1 MSNGGLPVRGP
12 GRGPGRGG
20 GGGGSATRLARQA
33 ARGLLDLLL
42 PPQCLACRERTEAAG
57 ALCAECWL
65 RLHFI
70 GPPLCTRCGLP
81 FDYEQPGEAVCGQ
94 CHRDPPFYSRARA
107 ALVYDDASRPLL
119 LGFKHADK
127 TYAAPALARWLHQA
141 GAGLLAEADLIVPVP
156 LYWLR
161 LWRRRYNQAALLAHA
176 LGRIGG
182 VPVAADLLVRR
193 RPTRSQGGLSRAAR
207 FRNIRGAV
215 AVRPGGAERLA
226 ERTVL
231 VVDDVMTT
239 GATLNEC
246 ARILLNAGAASVDV
260 LTVARALR
268 PMP

>member
-1 MSNGGLPVRGP
+1 MSNGRLPVSP
-12 GRGPGRGG
+12 GRAGVGDG
-20 GGGGSATRLARQA
+20 TFRLAGRA
-33 ARGLLDLLL
+33 ARSLLDLLL

-57 ALCAECWL
+57 ALCPECWL

-70 GPPLCTRCGLP
+70 GPPLCTCCGLP
-81 FDYEQPGEAVCGQ
+81 FDYEQPGDAVCGA
-94 CHRDPPFYSRARA
+94 CHRDPPFYARARA

-156 LYWLR
+156 LHWLR
-161 LWRRRYNQAALLAHA
+161 LWRRRYNQAALLAHE
-176 LGRIGG
+176 LERLTR
-182 VPVAADLLVRR
+182 VPVAADLLRRR
-193 RPTRSQGGLSRAAR
+193 RPTRTQGGLSRAAR
-207 FRNIRGAV
+207 FRNIRGAI
-215 AVRPGGAERLA
+215 AVRPGGAARLA
-226 ERTVL
+226 ERSVL

-246 ARILLNAGAASVDV
+246 ARVLLKAGAASVDV